1 MTILNFS
8 NIKSSFENRVE
19 SFINLGE
26 QHGFN
31 QVNINNS
38 DNSDS
43 NISDGIDA
51 VGIEGAGEAVGLLG
65 EADFLAYILIP
76 IFLLFS
82 FVLIFYG
89 IYKLFSFIYEYK
101 KNKRINMVN
110 IKLMKKNKNY
120 FSPLDKE
127 EINRAKENGI
137 DAEILNYMMIKNGY
151 ISNYSI
157 DSYLAEFKPEKIK
170 QKRKLV
176 LNEFLNKGIVKSV
189 DAYIKNN
196 KEKIDYIKN
205 IQKSFI

>member
-8 NIKSSFENRVE
+8 NIKSSFDNRVE
-19 SFINLGE
+19 SFISLGE

-31 QVNINNS
+31 QVNI

-43 NISDGIDA
+43 NLGDGIDA
-51 VGIEGAGEAVGLLG
+51 IGIEGAGEAVGFIG
-65 EADFLAYILIP
+65 EVDFLAYILIP

-101 KNKRINMVN
+101 KNKRINMIN

-137 DAEILNYMMIKNGY
+137 DTEILNYMMIKNGY

-176 LNEFLNKGIVKSV
+176 LNEFLNKGIVKNV
-189 DAYIKNN
+189 DTYIKNN

-205 IQKSFI
+205 TQKSFI